1 LISTMILLT
10 TLITK
15 NMTIQEI
22 KNNYQ
27 YSYAFIDFKGT
38 EEVDGYIYNIDRK
51 QYFIDN
57 KETYFKIIDS
67 E

>member
-1 LISTMILLT
+1 
-10 TLITK
+10 
-15 NMTIQEI
+15 MTIKEI

-27 YSYAFIDFKGT
+27 YVYAFIDFKGT
-38 EEVDGYIYNIDRK
+38 EEVDGYIYDIDRK

>member
-1 LISTMILLT
+1 
-10 TLITK
+10 
-15 NMTIQEI
+15 MTIQEI

>member
-1 LISTMILLT
+1 
-10 TLITK
+10 
-15 NMTIQEI
+15 MTIQEI

-27 YSYAFIDFKGT
+27 YRYAFIDFKGT
-38 EEVDGYIYNIDRK
+38 EEVGGYIYNIDRK

>member
-1 LISTMILLT
+1 
-10 TLITK
+10 
-15 NMTIQEI
+15 MTIQEI
-22 KNNYQ
+22 KNTYQ
-27 YSYAFIDFKGT
+27 YKYAFIDFKGPK
-38 EEVDGYIYNIDRK
+38 EVYGYIYDINRT

>member
-1 LISTMILLT
+1 
-10 TLITK
+10 
-15 NMTIQEI
+15 MTIQEI

-27 YSYAFIDFKGT
+27 YRYAYIDLKGI
-38 EEVDGYIYNIDRK
+38 EEVNGHIYDINRT

-57 KETYFKIIDS
+57 NETYFKIIDS